1 MGSSSSHSFSQ
12 NSKLN
17 NKSKPA
23 SLNNQRPS
31 TFSSNTRSNNSPLPL
46 QKPAISENADD
57 RNSSK
62 TACFVGPRASEITT
76 EDVSK
81 RRVNSQDAREKR
93 SSGESKEAIE
103 LELSRRQ
110 KEIEHKLH
118 QPIQQLIVEQQSCSE
133 RSYEQ
138 ESDEFDSIP
147 KRTIIEQPFNGV
159 TRRAS
164 QVSQDCN
171 ELE

>member
-1 MGSSSSHSFSQ
+1 M
-12 NSKLN
+12 
-17 NKSKPA
+17 
-23 SLNNQRPS
+23 
-31 TFSSNTRSNNSPLPL
+31 
-46 QKPAISENADD
+46 
-57 RNSSK
+57 
-62 TACFVGPRASEITT
+62 GPRASEITT

-103 LELSRRQ
+103 LEVSRRQ

-133 RSYEQ
+133 HSYEQ
-138 ESDEFDSIP
+138 EESDEFDSIP

-171 ELE
+171 ELEQFLDSLGYKYMYELC